1 MARSRRNVPQ
11 PKEHS
16 ALSIDNVSKS
26 YGTAPALDPIS
37 FDINTGDRVAL
48 IGHNGSGKTTLIRIA
63 AGLLDSSTGSVSIG
77 GAASGSMSARAA
89 LSFIADQPTF
99 YDDLS
104 LWEHMEYVA
113 RLHGVGDWEQTAADL
128 LGHLGLYD
136 RADDM
141 PNRFSRGLKQKSA
154 IALGFIRPFDL
165 LLVDE
170 PFVGLD
176 AADHEAG
183 DARFDQGVH
192 ARRGPAVMVAGFER
206 RPGDAAAGRGSGLSQ
221 RDDLAVRSTGS
232 RGPALADHAAG
243 GIGDHAADGRIG
255 FRLAVTTERGSDG
268 AFEHRPIVIPG
279 VGGHEGAPGEPA
291 GAAAAKTASKRCID
305 PPRPPEQPSTLPY
318 ISARTLFIETPRTSA
333 WPCSR

>member
-1 MARSRRNVPQ
+1 LLLVGYVNATQFSSGSVTHKKLLKLRKLKVINMARTRRNVPQ

-37 FDINTGDRVAL
+37 FDINAGDRVAL

-113 RLHGVGDWEQTAADL
+113 RLHGVEDWEQTAADL

-176 AADHEAG
+176 AAGKEALL
-183 DARFDQGVH
+183 
-192 ARRGPAVMVAGFER
+192 E
-206 RPGDAAAGRGSGLSQ
+206 L
-221 RDDLAVRSTGS
+221 
-232 RGPALADHAAG
+232 LADATAHGSTVVVATHELSFVHTVSRIIALR
-243 GIGDHAADGRIG
+243 DGRLVYDGGTDGINVDG
-255 FRLAVTTERGSDG
+255 LVRTED
-268 AFEHRPIVIPG
+268 
-279 VGGHEGAPGEPA
+279 PA
-291 GAAAAKTASKRCID
+291 GEHD
-305 PPRPPEQPSTLPY
+305 GEQH
-318 ISARTLFIETPRTSA
+318 
-333 WPCSR
+333 